1 MNLNYHSLPR
11 KPASAGTDCRTTLT
25 VENLFV
31 RLKGRTVLRGIDWR
45 IGAGEQWAIIG
56 PNGSGKTTLVKAIAG
71 LIPKAKGRI
80 VLHSAD
86 GEDRFWANRRTGVGF
101 VSAELH
107 RKLFE
112 KEAFAE
118 EVRHFTGDAGKAL
131 TASDFILNLRE
142 NGQTPSPAQVEVLE
156 EFSADAGMTELLHKN
171 VGALTT
177 GEISKVL
184 ILKALINR
192 PQLLVLDE
200 PFNGLDRE
208 AKRAIGDVIGQLTR
222 SGLQVVLITHRIEEI
237 LSEIS
242 HVLMMTEE
250 GIQKQGPRA
259 EVLQSFPA
267 RIHFRASRDPGKG
280 AKESVNAAAGEK
292 PSPMF
297 SSKKAGPWAHG
308 EKLVEMI
315 DVTVRYGSS
324 TVFEGLNWSVRS
336 GENWLVTGQDGAG
349 KSSLLKLI
357 TGDNPQAYANE
368 IFLFGRKKGT
378 GESVWEIK
386 QNIGWI
392 SSELQSKYPMRIRGV
407 EVVYSGFF
415 DTLGLY
421 RSATADQRR
430 HAKRLIEALG
440 IAELGKKKY
449 GDLSHGQK
457 KMLLIARAIVKGPR
471 LLLLDEPC
479 DGLDFS
485 NRRKVLDIIEHIGSC
500 TPTSVVYATADDTDA
515 ISCMARRLHLGRRTA
530 SVPAVFHQSPPCC
543 MGKS

>member
-1 MNLNYHSLPR
+1 MDLNYKCLAE
-11 KPASAGTDCRTTLT
+11 KTCPANIGSRTTLT
-25 VENLFV
+25 VEKLFV
-31 RLKGRTVLRGIDWR
+31 RLKGRTVLREIDWR
-45 IGAGEQWAIIG
+45 IRVGEQWAIFG

-71 LIPKAKGRI
+71 LLPTERGRI
-80 VLHSAD
+80 MLHSRG
-86 GEDRFWANRRTGVGF
+86 GEDRFGTNRRAGVGF

-118 EVRHFTGDAGKAL
+118 EVRHFTGNAGKELA
-131 TASDFILNLRE
+131 ASDFILNLLE
-142 NGQTPSPAQVEVLE
+142 NGKRPSPCQIEALK
-156 EFSADAGMTELLHKN
+156 EFSEDAGMTELLDKT

-200 PFNGLDRE
+200 PFNGLDRD
-208 AKRAIGDVIGQLTR
+208 AKKAVSDVIGR
-222 SGLQVVLITHRIEEI
+222 MIRNGLQVVLITHRIEEI
-237 LSEIS
+237 LPEIS
-242 HVLMMTEE
+242 HVLMMNAE
-250 GIQKQGPRA
+250 GITAAGSKA
-259 EVLQSFPA
+259 KILDSFLAQRSYGINDAPVKRTEKSICPA
-267 RIHFRASRDPGKG
+267 PGKKLPVFSSG
-280 AKESVNAAAGEK
+280 KIDESVAD
-292 PSPMF
+292 
-297 SSKKAGPWAHG
+297 

-315 DVTVRYGSS
+315 DVTVRYDRR
-324 TVFEGLNWSVRS
+324 TVFEGLNWTVRA

-421 RSATADQRR
+421 RLAAADQRR
-430 HAKRLIEALG
+430 QAERLIEDLG
-440 IAELGKKKY
+440 IADLGEKKY
-449 GDLSHGQK
+449 GDLSQGQK
-457 KMLLIARAIVKGPR
+457 KMLLIARAIVKEPR

-485 NRRKVLDIIEHIGSC
+485 NRRKVLDIIEYIGSC

-515 ISCMARRLHLGRRTA
+515 FSCMVRQLQLGRGTG
-530 SVPAVFHQSPPCC
+530 SVPGVLHQSPQRCT
-543 MGKS
+543 GKS